1 MLALNLE
8 AWTAGGEGAWNGE
21 RGGEEGEG
29 RGLGLGLGSLNYMF
43 LLQNDANKTGEN
55 A

>member
-29 RGLGLGLGSLNYMF
+29 RGLGLGLGRGLGIGR
-43 LLQNDANKTGEN
+43 AHV
-55 A
+55 

>member
-29 RGLGLGLGSLNYMF
+29 RGLGLGLGRGLEIGR
-43 LLQNDANKTGEN
+43 AHV
-55 A
+55 

>member
-29 RGLGLGLGSLNYMF
+29 RGLGLGLGRGLGKFWILELSRSM
-43 LLQNDANKTGEN
+43 D
-55 A
+55 

>member
-29 RGLGLGLGSLNYMF
+29 RGLGLGLGRGLGKF
-43 LLQNDANKTGEN
+43 WILEIGRAHV
-55 A
+55 